1 MKDQYIKL
9 DKNQRK
15 IINRF
20 FDQDITISNIKDS
33 LGKIVGQNLEFP
45 ESYSNLL
52 NSALDLIIRYCEK
65 QGLFITSEEI
75 KDLLKKWFIKNEK
88 NQIKTQ
94 KFIEELESF
103 FKDELTVIIPNNI
116 LFLCED
122 VGNFYFGDA
131 IKCVH
136 TSQIKEEIK
145 QIYANKEWWS
155 NSILELLPST
165 NYSFSVQIK
174 QRSTKKY
181 ADILAYK
188 NLNIALSLLKI
199 FSSYINT
206 FYEKPYDVNI
216 NDLTLNCSGWSLYNE
231 RDLEHNALLPR
242 RFGQFCGMIYY
253 RDGIMPV
260 SDDLS
265 SYRILPDTTA
275 ELEKLGF
282 NKICND
288 IFFSNKPIFQ
298 EIRRAL
304 DFMTRARIETDYN
317 MKLVFFICSL
327 ESFVPNKNNKRKIV
341 EKLEMITSAII
352 KFNNS
357 LRNTEKVIKRFIE
370 LRSCIIHSSK
380 NYVST
385 AEYKLLKDITEY
397 ICFFYIQKSNSHDS
411 IESVFQE
418 ITGTKTNLENA
429 LGSL

>member
-9 DKNQRK
+9 DKNQRE
-15 IINRF
+15 IINHF
-20 FDQDITISNIKDS
+20 FDQDIKISNIKDS
-33 LGKIVGQNLEFP
+33 LGKIIGQNHESP

-65 QGLFITSEEI
+65 QGLFITSDET
-75 KDLLKKWFIKNEK
+75 KDLLKKWSIKNEK
-88 NQIKTQ
+88 NHIKTQ
-94 KFIEELESF
+94 KFIKELESF

-116 LFLCED
+116 LFLYED
-122 VGNFYFGDA
+122 VRNFYFGDA
-131 IKCVH
+131 IKCVQ
-136 TSQIKEEIK
+136 TSQIKKEIK
-145 QIYANKEWWS
+145 QIYANEEWWS
-155 NSILELLPST
+155 NSILKLLPST

-231 RDLEHNALLPR
+231 RDFEHNALLPR
-242 RFGQFCGMIYY
+242 RLGQFCGMIYY
-253 RDGIMPV
+253 RDGIIPV

-304 DFMTRARIETDYN
+304 DFMTKARIERDYN
-317 MKLVFFICSL
+317 MKFVFLISSI
-327 ESFVPNKNNKRKIV
+327 ESFVPNKKEEKDITKKIKQLV
-341 EKLEMITSAII
+341 AAII
-352 KFNNS
+352 KFNNK
-357 LRNTEKVIKRFIE
+357 RNTEEVIGKFND
-370 LRSCIIHSSK
+370 LRCDIIHSNK

-385 AEYKLLKDITEY
+385 TEYKLLNDMTED

-411 IESVFQE
+411 IEAVFQE
-418 ITGTKTNLENA
+418 IIGKKTI
-429 LGSL
+429 

>member
-304 DFMTRARIETDYN
+304 DFMTKARIERDYN
-317 MKLVFFICSL
+317 MKFVFLISSI
-327 ESFVPNKNNKRKIV
+327 ESFVPNKKEEKDVTKKIKQLV
-341 EKLEMITSAII
+341 AAII
-352 KFNNS
+352 KFSNK
-357 LRNTEKVIKRFIE
+357 RNTEEVIGRFND
-370 LRSCIIHSSK
+370 LRCDIIHSNK

-385 AEYKLLKDITEY
+385 TEYKLLKDMSED

-429 LGSL
+429 LASL